1 MEGQKSP
8 LHNVNSEEII
18 TLNEDSVEQ
27 SFLTLYDKFLE
38 INLHSQTKYKKDMK
52 MKAILTKMLLVFE
65 DLSEHYYW
73 KEVNRVRDDKEEE
86 TAH

>member
-1 MEGQKSP
+1 M
-8 LHNVNSEEII
+8 
-18 TLNEDSVEQ
+18 NEDSVEK

-38 INLHSQTKYKKDMK
+38 INLHSQTQYKKDMK
-52 MKAILTKMLLVFE
+52 MKAILAKMLLVFE

-86 TAH
+86 NAH